1 MMDVGRRRGNGVV
14 SGSVWDNRIKL
25 YDGKGGIKALINTS
39 QTEQS
44 QNSPEIMNQIP
55 LQEDKKLAMA
65 TKPRSPTVVA
75 ASGKRKSW
83 KSESLEGNPLQSPRK
98 RSELCKNIEDLSK
111 KTRSVVQKQKGPELR
126 NVKSESSKLL
136 NDDNGNGKLRTS
148 NSLQLVKAKSASPKD
163 LDDGRSSRKELKF
176 EENKEQETK
185 NCEGEVKQFEEN
197 KVVLEGENENKPN
210 GMISRARSEE
220 EEEEEIEVCEEKVIT
235 SNMELALIISPP
247 KVEETENLND
257 QEDEEEEECGIDEA
271 EEEEDE
277 SETKT
282 ENKSVV
288 VVKKMSVSE
297 QYKPNKIV
305 TEEKK
310 KIVHSYDRS
319 VPLSPIV
326 KKQPPPING
335 HARFHP
341 TPSKPKQVPVSEDS
355 QSFSRPQSRLQ
366 SLVDLVMWRDASKSA
381 LVFGVGTFLII
392 SSSYTQ
398 DIKVSL
404 VSVVSYM
411 SLLYLAVIFLFRS
424 LIHRGGSAVGERSE
438 YVVGE
443 EEAIWVLRLIL
454 PSINEFLLKIRALFS
469 GDPATTMKMAV
480 LLFVLAQ
487 CGSSITIWKMAKL
500 GFFGVFIVPKVC
512 SSYST
517 QLTAYGKFWVR
528 RFRDAWES
536 CTHKKAVA
544 FGIFTLVWN
553 LSTFMARIWAAF
565 MLYVAFRYYQ
575 ESMVREGWDGEST
588 NAKAEEVEAKI
599 GQRQVGRMSTFMDTT
614 KQKRPF

>member
-1 MMDVGRRRGNGVV
+1 MDVGRRRGNGVV

-44 QNSPEIMNQIP
+44 QNSPETMNEIQIP

-126 NVKSESSKLL
+126 KVKSESSKLL
-136 NDDNGNGKLRTS
+136 NDDNGNGKLRNS

-185 NCEGEVKQFEEN
+185 NCEVVVEQFEEN
-197 KVVLEGENENKPN
+197 K
-210 GMISRARSEE
+210 
-220 EEEEEIEVCEEKVIT
+220 
-235 SNMELALIISPP
+235 
-247 KVEETENLND
+247 
-257 QEDEEEEECGIDEA
+257 
-271 EEEEDE
+271 
-277 SETKT
+277 
-282 ENKSVV
+282 
-288 VVKKMSVSE
+288 
-297 QYKPNKIV
+297 YKPNKIV

-355 QSFSRPQSRLQ
+355 HSFSRPQSRLQ

-381 LVFGVGTFLII
+381 LVFGIGTFLII

-404 VSVVSYM
+404 VSVVSYI

-438 YVVGE
+438 IVVGE

-500 GFFGVFIVPKVC
+500 ALVSVVSYISLLYLAAVIFLFRSLHSQIGSFALCFG
-512 SSYST
+512 T
-517 QLTAYGKFWVR
+517 MWQLHNHLENGQL
-528 RFRDAWES
+528 
-536 CTHKKAVA
+536 
-544 FGIFTLVWN
+544 G
-553 LSTFMARIWAAF
+553 
-565 MLYVAFRYYQ
+565 YYQ
-575 ESMVREGWDGEST
+575 ESMVREGWDGESS
-588 NAKAEEVEAKI
+588 NVKAEEEEAKI

-614 KQKRPF
+614 KQKKPF

>member
-1 MMDVGRRRGNGVV
+1 MDVGRRRGNGVV

-44 QNSPEIMNQIP
+44 QNSPETMNEIQIP

-111 KTRSVVQKQKGPELR
+111 KTRSVLQKQKGPELR
-126 NVKSESSKLL
+126 KVKSESSKLL
-136 NDDNGNGKLRTS
+136 NDDNGNGKLRNS

-185 NCEGEVKQFEEN
+185 NF
-197 KVVLEGENENKPN
+197 
-210 GMISRARSEE
+210 
-220 EEEEEIEVCEEKVIT
+220 
-235 SNMELALIISPP
+235 
-247 KVEETENLND
+247 
-257 QEDEEEEECGIDEA
+257 
-271 EEEEDE
+271 
-277 SETKT
+277 
-282 ENKSVV
+282 
-288 VVKKMSVSE
+288 
-297 QYKPNKIV
+297 
-305 TEEKK
+305 
-310 KIVHSYDRS
+310 
-319 VPLSPIV
+319 
-326 KKQPPPING
+326 
-335 HARFHP
+335 
-341 TPSKPKQVPVSEDS
+341 PVSEDS
-355 QSFSRPQSRLQ
+355 HSFSRPQSRLQ

-381 LVFGVGTFLII
+381 LVFGIGTFLII

-424 LIHRGGSAVGERSE
+424 LIHRGGRGVGERSE

-500 GFFGVFIVPKVC
+500 
-512 SSYST
+512 
-517 QLTAYGKFWVR
+517 
-528 RFRDAWES
+528 
-536 CTHKKAVA
+536 
-544 FGIFTLVWN
+544 
-553 LSTFMARIWAAF
+553 AF

-575 ESMVREGWDGEST
+575 ESMVREGWDGER
-588 NAKAEEVEAKI
+588 AEEEEAKI

-614 KQKRPF
+614 KQKKPF

>member
-44 QNSPEIMNQIP
+44 QNSPETMNEIQIP

-126 NVKSESSKLL
+126 KVKSESSKLL
-136 NDDNGNGKLRTS
+136 NDDNGNGKLRNS

-185 NCEGEVKQFEEN
+185 NCEVVVEQFEEN
-197 KVVLEGENENKPN
+197 K
-210 GMISRARSEE
+210 
-220 EEEEEIEVCEEKVIT
+220 
-235 SNMELALIISPP
+235 
-247 KVEETENLND
+247 
-257 QEDEEEEECGIDEA
+257 
-271 EEEEDE
+271 
-277 SETKT
+277 
-282 ENKSVV
+282 
-288 VVKKMSVSE
+288 
-297 QYKPNKIV
+297 YKPNKIV

-355 QSFSRPQSRLQ
+355 HSFSRPQSRLQ

-381 LVFGVGTFLII
+381 LVFGIGTFLII

-398 DIKVSL
+398 DIKV
-404 VSVVSYM
+404 
-411 SLLYLAVIFLFRS
+411 RS
-424 LIHRGGSAVGERSE
+424 LIHRYFNLVKNIPEFSTPSVSFYPLIDFAFTCLKQQRGGSAVGERSE
-438 YVVGE
+438 IVVGE

-575 ESMVREGWDGEST
+575 ESMVREGWDGESS
-588 NAKAEEVEAKI
+588 NVKAEEEEAKI

-614 KQKRPF
+614 KQKKPF

>member
-1 MMDVGRRRGNGVV
+1 MDVGRRRGNGVV

-44 QNSPEIMNQIP
+44 QNSPETMNEIQIP
-55 LQEDKKLAMA
+55 VQEEKKLAMA

-98 RSELCKNIEDLSK
+98 RSDLCKNIEDLSK

-126 NVKSESSKLL
+126 KVKSESSKLL
-136 NDDNGNGKLRTS
+136 NDENGNGKLKNS

-197 KVVLEGENENKPN
+197 EVVLEGENENKPN
-210 GMISRARSEE
+210 GMI
-220 EEEEEIEVCEEKVIT
+220 K
-235 SNMELALIISPP
+235 
-247 KVEETENLND
+247 
-257 QEDEEEEECGIDEA
+257 
-271 EEEEDE
+271 
-277 SETKT
+277 
-282 ENKSVV
+282 
-288 VVKKMSVSE
+288 

-355 QSFSRPQSRLQ
+355 HSFSRPQSRLQ

-424 LIHRGGSAVGERSE
+424 LIHRGGSGVGERSE

-500 GFFGVFIVPKVC
+500 
-512 SSYST
+512 
-517 QLTAYGKFWVR
+517 
-528 RFRDAWES
+528 
-536 CTHKKAVA
+536 
-544 FGIFTLVWN
+544 
-553 LSTFMARIWAAF
+553 AF

-575 ESMVREGWDGEST
+575 ESMVREGWDGESS
-588 NAKAEEVEAKI
+588 NVKAEEEEAKI

-614 KQKRPF
+614 KQKKPF

>member
-1 MMDVGRRRGNGVV
+1 MMDVGRKRGNGVV
-14 SGSVWDNRIKL
+14 SGSVWENRIKL

-39 QTEQS
+39 HTEEQP
-44 QNSPEIMNQIP
+44 QNSPETMSDDKNDEIP
-55 LQEDKKLAMA
+55 LQEEKKLAMP

-98 RSELCKNIEDLSK
+98 RSELCKNIDEQQQACKDLGK

-126 NVKSESSKLL
+126 KAKSESSKLL
-136 NDDNGNGKLRTS
+136 NDDNGNGKLRNS

-163 LDDGRSSRKELKF
+163 LDDRSSRKELKF
-176 EENKEQETK
+176 EENKDVLEQETK
-185 NCEGEVKQFEEN
+185 NCEGVEEVEVKQFEEN

-210 GMISRARSEE
+210 GMIRRTRSED
-220 EEEEEIEVCEEKVIT
+220 EIEVCEEKVIT
-235 SNMELALIISPP
+235 SNVELALIKSPP

-257 QEDEEEEECGIDEA
+257 QEDEEEEEE

-282 ENKSVV
+282 ENKSIV
-288 VVKKMSVSE
+288 VVKKMSISE

-355 QSFSRPQSRLQ
+355 HSFSRPQSRLQ

-381 LVFGVGTFLII
+381 LVFGIGTFLII

-424 LIHRGGSAVGERSE
+424 LIHRGGTGVGERSE

-454 PSINEFLLKIRALFS
+454 PYINEFLLKIRALFS

-500 GFFGVFIVPKVC
+500 
-512 SSYST
+512 
-517 QLTAYGKFWVR
+517 GKFWVR

-575 ESMVREGWDGEST
+575 ESKVREEWDGESR
-588 NAKAEEVEAKI
+588 NVKAEEEEEGKI
-599 GQRQVGRMSTFMDTT
+599 GQRQVGRMSTFMDTR
-614 KQKRPF
+614 KQKKPF

>member
-14 SGSVWDNRIKL
+14 SSGSVWENRIKL

-44 QNSPEIMNQIP
+44 QNSPETMNEIQIP

-126 NVKSESSKLL
+126 KVKSESSKLL
-136 NDDNGNGKLRTS
+136 NDDNGNGKLRNS

-220 EEEEEIEVCEEKVIT
+220 EEEIE
-235 SNMELALIISPP
+235 
-247 KVEETENLND
+247 
-257 QEDEEEEECGIDEA
+257 
-271 EEEEDE
+271 
-277 SETKT
+277 
-282 ENKSVV
+282 
-288 VVKKMSVSE
+288 
-297 QYKPNKIV
+297 YKPNKIV

-398 DIKVSL
+398 DIKV
-404 VSVVSYM
+404 
-411 SLLYLAVIFLFRS
+411 RS
-424 LIHRGGSAVGERSE
+424 LIHRYFNLVKNIPEFSTPSVSFYPLIDFGFTSLKQQRGGSAVGERSE

-500 GFFGVFIVPKVC
+500 G
-512 SSYST
+512 
-517 QLTAYGKFWVR
+517 KFWVR

-575 ESMVREGWDGEST
+575 ESMVREGWDGESS
-588 NAKAEEVEAKI
+588 NVKAEEEEAKI

-614 KQKRPF
+614 KQKKSF